1 MDEKWRPIMKV
12 LGVRCFWNVRWTLRI
27 ALFYWQDRIIR
38 IFGDNMDS
46 VILEIEDPLGNLNR
60 IMNNRQSAI
69 INILFFDGV

>member
-1 MDEKWRPIMKV
+1 
-12 LGVRCFWNVRWTLRI
+12 
-27 ALFYWQDRIIR
+27 
-38 IFGDNMDS
+38 MDS